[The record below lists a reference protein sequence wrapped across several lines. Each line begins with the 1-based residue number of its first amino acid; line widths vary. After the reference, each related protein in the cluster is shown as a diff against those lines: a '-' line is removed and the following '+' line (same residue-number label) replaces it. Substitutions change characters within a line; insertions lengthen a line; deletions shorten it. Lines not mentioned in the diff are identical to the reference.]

1 MMDVKEIYDAKE
13 RLKGHIKETP
23 IVYAPNLGEDVYLK
37 VEVLQDTGS
46 FKLRGAYNKIS
57 TLTEEEKEKGVIA
70 CSAGNHAQGVAK
82 SATEKGI
89 ESIICMPYHA
99 PLSKV
104 AATKN
109 YGSQVVLVKESFD
122 DAAAYADKLAKEE
135 GYTFIAPFND
145 EKVIAGQGTIGL
157 EILDKI
163 PDVDIIVVP
172 IGGGGLISGIALAA
186 KSIKPDI
193 KVIGVQTKISPG
205 MYESIK
211 EGKIVTVKGG
221 STIADGIAV
230 KTPGDIT
237 YEMTKELVD
246 DIVLVTEGEISSA
259 ILTLLEKN
267 KIITEGAA
275 ASTVAAVMYKKFN
288 HKGKKVCCVL
298 SGGNIDVTRVSKV
311 IEKGLYKTNRRME
324 LRIKL
329 NDAPGE
335 LTKLTELLEKEGAN
349 IVQIGQHIDVVSDTI
364 DSMIVHLV
372 VDTRNLEHQ
381 NALITTLNEN
391 FYVFKVK
398 YNNPQFW
405 CN

>member
-1 MMDVKEIYDAKE
+1 MDIKEIYDAKE

-46 FKLRGAYNKIS
+46 FKLRGAYNKIA
-57 TLTEEEKEKGVIA
+57 TLTDEEAEKGVVA

-82 SATEKGI
+82 SATERGI
-89 ESIICMPYHA
+89 RSIICMPYHA

-104 AATKN
+104 QATKN
-109 YGSQVVLVKESFD
+109 YGAEVELVKDSFD
-122 DAAAYADKLAKEE
+122 DAAAYAAKLSKEE
-135 GYTFIAPFND
+135 GLTFVAPFDD

-157 EILDKI
+157 EILEKL
-163 PDVDIIVVP
+163 PDTDIIVVP
-172 IGGGGLISGIALAA
+172 IGGGGLISGIAVAA
-186 KSIKPDI
+186 KSINPNI
-193 KVIGVQTKISPG
+193 KIIGVQTKISPS

-211 EGKIVTVKGG
+211 EGKIITVKGG

-230 KTPGDIT
+230 KTPGKLTFDLV
-237 YEMTKELVD
+237 KEYVD

-275 ASTVAAVMYKKFN
+275 ASTVAALMYKKFS

-311 IEKGLYKTNRRME
+311 IEKGLFKTNRRME
-324 LRIKL
+324 LKIKL
-329 NDAPGE
+329 NDQPGE
-335 LTKLTELLEKEGAN
+335 MTKMAKLFEREGAN
-349 IVQIGQHIDVVSDTI
+349 IVKIGQNIDVVGDTI
-364 DSMIVHLV
+364 DSMIVSVV
-372 VDTRNLEHQ
+372 VDTKDKAHQ
-381 NALITTLNEN
+381 EQIITELNQN
-391 FYVFKVK
+391 FYVFKAN
-398 YNNPQFW
+398 YNDTQF
-405 CN
+405 

>member
-1 MMDVKEIYDAKE
+1 MDVKEIYDAKE

-46 FKLRGAYNKIS
+46 FKLRGAYNKIA
-57 TLTEEEKEKGVIA
+57 TLTDEEAEKGVVA

-82 SATEKGI
+82 SATERGI
-89 ESIICMPYHA
+89 RSIICMPYHA

-104 AATKN
+104 QATKN
-109 YGSQVVLVKESFD
+109 YGAEVELVKDSFD
-122 DAAAYADKLAKEE
+122 DAAAYAAKLSKEE
-135 GYTFIAPFND
+135 GLTFVAPFDD

-157 EILDKI
+157 EILEKL
-163 PDVDIIVVP
+163 PDTDIIVVP
-172 IGGGGLISGIALAA
+172 IGGGGLISGIAVAA
-186 KSIKPDI
+186 KSINPNI
-193 KVIGVQTKISPG
+193 KIIGVQTKISPS

-211 EGKIVTVKGG
+211 EGKILTVKGG

-230 KTPGDIT
+230 KTPGKLTFDLV
-237 YEMTKELVD
+237 KEYVD

-275 ASTVAAVMYKKFN
+275 ASTVAALMYKKFS

-311 IEKGLYKTNRRME
+311 IEKGLFKTNRRME
-324 LRIKL
+324 LKIKL
-329 NDAPGE
+329 NDQPGE
-335 LTKLTELLEKEGAN
+335 MTKMAKLFEREGAN
-349 IVQIGQHIDVVSDTI
+349 IVKIGQNIDVVGDTI
-364 DSMIVHLV
+364 DSMIVSVV
-372 VDTRNLEHQ
+372 VDTKDKAHQ
-381 NALITTLNEN
+381 EQIITELNQN
-391 FYVFKVK
+391 FYVFKAN
-398 YNNPQFW
+398 YNDTQF
-405 CN
+405 

>member
-1 MMDVKEIYDAKE
+1 MDVKEIYDAKE

-46 FKLRGAYNKIS
+46 FKLRGAYNKIA
-57 TLTEEEKEKGVIA
+57 TLTDEEAEKGVVA

-82 SATEKGI
+82 SATERGI
-89 ESIICMPYHA
+89 RSIICMPYHA

-104 AATKN
+104 QATKN
-109 YGSQVVLVKESFD
+109 YGAEVELVKDSFD
-122 DAAAYADKLAKEE
+122 DAAAYAAKLSKEE
-135 GYTFIAPFND
+135 GLTFVAPFDD

-157 EILDKI
+157 EILEKL
-163 PDVDIIVVP
+163 PDTDIIVVP
-172 IGGGGLISGIALAA
+172 IGGGGLISGIAVAA
-186 KSIKPDI
+186 KSVNPNIKI
-193 KVIGVQTKISPG
+193 IGVQTKISPS

-211 EGKIVTVKGG
+211 EGKIITVKGG

-230 KTPGDIT
+230 KTPGKLTFDLV
-237 YEMTKELVD
+237 KEYVD

-275 ASTVAAVMYKKFN
+275 ASTVAALMYKKFS

-311 IEKGLYKTNRRME
+311 IEKGLFKTNRRME
-324 LRIKL
+324 LKIKL
-329 NDAPGE
+329 NDQPGE
-335 LTKLTELLEKEGAN
+335 MTKMAKLFEREGAN
-349 IVQIGQHIDVVSDTI
+349 IVKIGQNIDVVGDTI
-364 DSMIVHLV
+364 DSMIVSVV
-372 VDTRNLEHQ
+372 VDTKDKAHQ
-381 NALITTLNEN
+381 EQIITELNQN
-391 FYVFKVK
+391 FYVFKAN
-398 YNNPQFW
+398 YNDTQF
-405 CN
+405 